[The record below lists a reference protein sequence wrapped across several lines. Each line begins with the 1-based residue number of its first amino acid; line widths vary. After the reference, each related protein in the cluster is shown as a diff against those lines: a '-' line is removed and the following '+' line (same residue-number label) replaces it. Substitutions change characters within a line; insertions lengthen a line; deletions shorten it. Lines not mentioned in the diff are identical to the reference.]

1 MGKKSKAPKQRV
13 VEYFMSLH
21 YGVCQGPV
29 DSLNRVRMNEK
40 QVWRGK
46 LRSETVTQISK
57 PDAYG
62 GIKKEGGAAGLL
74 YWQTGGFLQK
84 SCGALAAKL
93 GLTPDTM
100 PGYRGIATAFL
111 TGGGSA
117 VDEPASSSNFLN
129 GILTNLQFGLGNLF
143 KPSKSS
149 EIGKAAGFYV
159 SANQPF
165 VPPAWF
171 NVTRLPKGWYPEKAG
186 VPRGNV
192 GAASIYFVLD
202 RSNSL
207 TNDDFAA
214 IKSAV
219 LSGLDLI
226 EESLADGDR
235 VDVGV
240 LFYSTGFTKIE
251 RTEVDTA
258 KLDEIRDFINAA
270 TKVTGGDMLG
280 PMEAV
285 EDWFL
290 ATKDVDLTSRS
301 VIIVTDTVTEDNM
314 TAAAEGPAAD
324 MLNKNDGVFCYNNN
338 NPVDFYAINFNSTT
352 ITWTQLLDNTP
363 EDGIPQID
371 QDDVT
376 GLTETVRNAIL
387 SGIEFDA
394 NPANMI
400 VECLTDTAWGMGA
413 PFSALDLPRFVA
425 ASDTLFDEK
434 FGLSMIW
441 TRQQEIQKFIQE
453 VLDHIE
459 ANLFVDPTTGK
470 FVLDLIRDDYDPD
483 TLEEYDES
491 NCTTNSFQRR
501 SPAEIINEI
510 NLTYTDPES
519 ELDVVIT
526 GQDLGGIVIND
537 GDISSDNRNY
547 YGVRSVEKARDLLER
562 DLSVV
567 TAPLATAEIETDR
580 KSWKLV
586 PGKTLKY
593 SSEEHNA
600 DKIIMR
606 VVKVNYGKPGDSDVL
621 VSLSQDIY
629 SFARPTL
636 ALPPDTLLDTG
647 AKEPSAFEY
656 FRFMTLN
663 YFLAGYLVD
672 VVAASGAEYP
682 DVFVA
687 FLASTANTDAVDL
700 EIVGETTDPAGN
712 TSMELQ
718 GTRSVIARGL
728 LASEFPAE
736 AETESAGFA
745 SLTRGTGPQI
755 GGFALI
761 GPDAA
766 ADEDMELVM
775 FSGQTGGNYVI
786 KRGILDT
793 WPRTWPVGTPIRFF
807 SDSTFITDDQ
817 NRSALS
823 EVEYKLLMRTSL
835 GIMNP
840 ANSPSLPYTPS
851 ERPYMPTRPANTS
864 VGGVAFGDVDA
875 RGVDPV
881 PFIWANRNRL
891 TEEALVLPWDAATV
905 TPESGQ
911 TTAIVILDPYTGAE
925 INRVDGLTG
934 TSYDLPASAFMG
946 YSEVDVKIISERDGF
961 ESFQGHTQHVLV
973 NTGYGYS
980 YGLNYGGYV

>member
-46 LRSETVTQISK
+46 LRSESVIQVAK

-74 YWQTGGFLQK
+74 YWQTGSYLQK

-117 VDEPASSSNFLN
+117 VDEPTSNSGFLGGVFSNLTAGINNIFRPSSAS
-129 GILTNLQFGLGNLF
+129 Q
-143 KPSKSS
+143 
-149 EIGKAAGFYV
+149 IGKAAGFYV

-186 VPRGNV
+186 IPRGNV
-192 GAASIYFVLD
+192 GSAAIYFLLD

-207 TNDDFAA
+207 STSEFNA

-240 LFYSTGFTKIE
+240 LFYSTGFVKIE
-251 RTEVDTA
+251 RTEVDST
-258 KLDEIRDFINAA
+258 KLDEIRAFINAA
-270 TKVTGGDMLG
+270 TKVTGGDVLG
-280 PMEAV
+280 PMQEV
-285 EDWFL
+285 ENWFL
-290 ATKDVDLTSRS
+290 ATKDLAFTSRS
-301 VIIVTDTVTEDNM
+301 VILVTDTNTEDNM
-314 TAAAEGPAAD
+314 TAAAAGPAAD
-324 MLNKNDGVFCYNNN
+324 MLNRNDGVFSHNNN
-338 NPVDFYAINFNSTT
+338 NPVDLYAINFASTT
-352 ITWTQLLDNTP
+352 TTWTQLLDNTP
-363 EDGIPQID
+363 EDGIPIITSGD
-371 QDDVT
+371 ST
-376 GLTETVRNAIL
+376 SLTETVRNAIL

-400 VECLTDTAWGMGA
+400 VECLTDTSWGMGA
-413 PFSALDLPRFVA
+413 PFSALDLPRFQA
-425 ASDTLFDEK
+425 AADTLFDEK

-453 VLDHIE
+453 ILDHIE
-459 ANLFVDPTTGK
+459 ANFFVDPTTGK

-483 TLEEYDES
+483 DLELYDES
-491 NCTTNSFQRR
+491 NCVTNSFQRR

-519 ELDVVIT
+519 EQDVVIT
-526 GQDLGGIVIND
+526 AQDLGGFVIND
-537 GDISSDNRNY
+537 GVPLSDNRNY

-567 TAPLATAEIETDR
+567 TAPLASAEIETDR

-586 PGKTLKY
+586 PGKVLKY

-600 DKIIMR
+600 DRIAMR

-621 VSLSQDIY
+621 VSLTQDIF

-647 AKEPSAFEY
+647 AKEPSVFEY

-712 TSMELQ
+712 TSLELQ
-718 GTRSVIARGL
+718 GTRAVIARGL
-728 LASEFPAE
+728 LASAFPAE

-761 GPDAA
+761 GPDNAS
-766 ADEDMELVM
+766 DVDMELVM
-775 FSGQTGGNYVI
+775 FSGQSGGNFVL

-793 WPRTWPVGTPIRFF
+793 WPRSWPVGTPIRFF
-807 SDSTFITDDQ
+807 SNSTFIEDDQ

-835 GIMNP
+835 GVLNP
-840 ANSPSLPYTPS
+840 ADAPSMFYTPS

-864 VGGVAFGDVDA
+864 VNGVAFGDVDA

-881 PFIWANRNRL
+881 PFLWANRNRL
-891 TEEALVLPWDAATV
+891 TEEALVLSWDAATV

-934 TSYDLPASAFMG
+934 TSYNLPASAFMG

-973 NTGYGYS
+973 STGYGYS